1 MRKWVPE
8 VADIPNA
15 NLHAP
20 WELSEGELKSYGV
33 VLGDTYPEPI
43 VNHEFARKRALE
55 TFDTIAPK
63 K

>member
-1 MRKWVPE
+1 
-8 VADIPNA
+8 
-15 NLHAP
+15 
-20 WELSEGELKSYGV
+20 LKSYGV